1 MQVVTQREAGGA
13 QSVACLLHREL
24 LARGLDSEL
33 WFLFAKSA
41 AFKDEPGVMC
51 LSQSRPTLFES
62 PRLLLS
68 VAKRLMRKDVGAVIT
83 HTHYANVIVAP
94 IAKICGIKC
103 RVAVHHNAVMTYPR
117 TVRIIEYLWKKA
129 GIYSVSIAVS
139 DDVKESL
146 VRWKPQVYAGTVRRV
161 YNGLPARSR
170 QKPCGVGSELGAP
183 LATNLLFNVGRLTAQ
198 KNHEA
203 LVKALVDLPDCTAVV
218 AGEGPLRGQLVEMA
232 RKLGVTDRF
241 RLLGEITSAEVERW
255 MRASAVF
262 VFPSRYEAMPMALL
276 EAMRAGMAIV
286 ASDIPAHREVAGGA
300 VLLSS
305 TSPLLLATTIQSALR
320 QRNNGN
326 PLGLL
331 AKERSA
337 QFTAEAMT
345 DGYLE
350 LL

>member
-1 MQVVTQREAGGA
+1 
-13 QSVACLLHREL
+13 
-24 LARGLDSEL
+24 
-33 WFLFAKSA
+33 
-41 AFKDEPGVMC
+41 
-51 LSQSRPTLFES
+51 
-62 PRLLLS
+62 
-68 VAKRLMRKDVGAVIT
+68 
-83 HTHYANVIVAP
+83 
-94 IAKICGIKC
+94 
-103 RVAVHHNAVMTYPR
+103 
-117 TVRIIEYLWKKA
+117 
-129 GIYSVSIAVS
+129 
-139 DDVKESL
+139 
-146 VRWKPQVYAGTVRRV
+146 
-161 YNGLPARSR
+161 
-170 QKPCGVGSELGAP
+170 
-183 LATNLLFNVGRLTAQ
+183 LFNVGRLTAQ